1 MFAFARA
8 LFFGALGL
16 MLLIPV
22 AAFLAVIGLPIALV
36 LGILALPVL
45 IVLFVVGLPLLIVG
59 GLVVGILGAVF
70 GVVMAFLSLGFV
82 ALKLAFF
89 ILVPLM
95 ILGWIIRRLV
105 GGGQRVH
112 V

>member
-22 AAFLAVIGLPIALV
+22 AVALAIVGLPVALV
-36 LGILALPVL
+36 LGILAMPVL
-45 IVLFVVGLPLLIVG
+45 IVLFLVGLPFLILVSVLLA
-59 GLVVGILGAVF
+59 LVGAVF
-70 GVVMAFLSLGFV
+70 GEVMAFLSVGFV
-82 ALKLAFF
+82 AIKLAFF

-95 ILGWIIRRLV
+95 VLGWIVRRLV
-105 GGGQRVH
+105 GGPQRVH